1 MIKLSILILL
11 QYNLFLNAIRLTK
24 MCDKAFNKS
33 FLSFFIFLI
42 DIQLRKCAKL
52 QRTLFFNALLYKQED
67 GASMDSLLGPTL
79 ANTFVCFYEK
89 KIVTVFWWIET
100 GWSRSYVDDCFFIFL
115 SFKMLAWLFHLSKRG
130 KQILFF
136 KMLTCLLKEINL
148 LLSSK
153 PFSNGFCL

>member
-1 MIKLSILILL
+1 
-11 QYNLFLNAIRLTK
+11 

-33 FLSFFIFLI
+33 FLSFFTFLI

-89 KIVTVFWWIET
+89 KIVTVF
-100 GWSRSYVDDCFFIFL
+100 
-115 SFKMLAWLFHLSKRG
+115 
-130 KQILFF
+130 
-136 KMLTCLLKEINL
+136 
-148 LLSSK
+148 
-153 PFSNGFCL
+153 

>member
-1 MIKLSILILL
+1 MIKLLILILL

-42 DIQLRKCAKL
+42 DIQLRKCAKP
-52 QRTLFFNALLYKQED
+52 QRTLFLMHYCINKKMVHLWTHCLDQLL
-67 GASMDSLLGPTL
+67 LIRL
-79 ANTFVCFYEK
+79 FVFMKK

-130 KQILFF
+130 KKILFF
-136 KMLTCLLKEINL
+136 KMLTCLLKEIDL